1 MPGSSLDLGAL
12 PSLDDV
18 EFVEKLGE
26 GLGAGRFKARLGGGE
41 TVALL
46 LEDTSLIDHDRFAAW
61 GRTLAALD
69 HQGVPRVL
77 RVEDALQPAFV
88 AFTYIDGPN
97 LEARLALRGEGLPEL
112 DALSVVL
119 QAAAAVRAAHRVGV
133 AHGEIDPRSI
143 VLVDRPGGLDGVA
156 VVGWTPPRVAHTFEE
171 LARADLKALGSLLY
185 VALTGVAPPS
195 SQRLEVDG
203 LEGGGGAFDDILMDW
218 VDVERDLGGLG
229 RPALD
234 ALADSG
240 RYADVPAFIDALLPH
255 FRSKVEADLEH
266 AARDLDAD
274 RAFMSEVERQRARLR
289 ELEARQRAV
298 REWLHDHARRI
309 ERCDAEL
316 DQLRQRVTAL
326 QSLETEMGLLAG
338 QAARPAARLP
348 DRFLD
353 FDPRRGWSAPP
364 AGLDAD
370 PAPVFEPGYDRRG
383 LDRVSRIER
392 VERPS
397 ERMPA
402 LDRDSGS
409 RPAIDPEPI
418 APADTASAPTLDER
432 EREAQA
438 EPALD
443 EPPIRAPLDDDAP
456 SGSSSL
462 VGPLAVAVILGVL
475 GAAWLLAG
483 TDGQTPTPAE
493 APTVQTGNVA
503 PVPDT
508 PVIEKPVEKPA
519 AAVPARSAVEKSAAP
534 VTPTPPAEAN
544 PAPAGSEPAPNA
556 GADDGWDPVETFEP
570 VDVRDGAEP
579 GPAPD
584 GMLAIPAGLVH
595 PGLSDAARS
604 TARAQCLIDLEDYPR
619 AWCAE
624 RLADAVEPAGPPR
637 PVGPLFADRLEVSQA
652 EYRRCVDAGACEA
665 LKLHWDLPEQPATG
679 ATRDM
684 AAAFCTWRGAR
695 LPTADEWL
703 YVARG
708 GDGRLYPWGDAP
720 PGGGRE
726 ARANYGR
733 FTHKGGLPDRAD
745 RNKYAAP
752 VDGIEG
758 GESPF
763 GARNMAGNVREWTTT
778 EVDGEGVTMGGGW
791 REAPFELRVT
801 RREPTALDTA
811 RNDLGFRCVADP
823 AGPEGSTGAERK

>member
-26 GLGAGRFKARLGGGE
+26 GLGAGRFKARLGSGA

-46 LEDTSLIDHDRFAAW
+46 LEDTALIDHDRFAAW
-61 GRTLAALD
+61 GRRLATVD
-69 HQGVPRVL
+69 HQGLPRVV

-88 AFTYIDGPN
+88 AFDYVDGAN
-97 LEARLALRGEGLPEL
+97 LEARLALRGEGLAEL
-112 DALSVVL
+112 DALSMVL

-133 AHGEIDPRSI
+133 AHGELDPRSL

-156 VVGWTPPRVAHTFEE
+156 VVGWTPPAVDHDFEA
-171 LARADLKALGSLLY
+171 LARADLKALGSILY

-195 SQRLEVDG
+195 SQRLDVDD

-255 FRSKVEADLEH
+255 FRTKVEAHLEH
-266 AARDLDAD
+266 VARDLDAD
-274 RAFMSEVERQRARLR
+274 RAFMAEVERQRARLK

-316 DQLRQRVTAL
+316 DRLRERVTAL
-326 QSLETEMGLLAG
+326 QSIETEMGLLAG

-348 DRFLD
+348 ERFMA
-353 FDPRRGWSAPP
+353 FDPRQGWSAPP
-364 AGLDAD
+364 AGIETDR
-370 PAPVFEPGYDRRG
+370 APVFEPGYDRRG
-383 LDRVSRIER
+383 LDRVSRID
-392 VERPS
+392 RPS
-397 ERMPA
+397 AHPKSPETS
-402 LDRDSGS
+402 RDSGRRAAVQETLRDS
-409 RPAIDPEPI
+409 LPVIDARPPEPDP
-418 APADTASAPTLDER
+418 APPPPAVDPPPPPEEIPER
-432 EREAQA
+432 
-438 EPALD
+438 PALD
-443 EPPIRAPLDDDAP
+443 ESEPTPTA
-456 SGSSSL
+456 GGSL
-462 VGPLAVAVILGVL
+462 VGALAVAVVLGVL

-483 TDGQTPTPAE
+483 TDGPTPSSGE

-503 PVPDT
+503 PMP
-508 PVIEKPVEKPA
+508 EKSAPERPESPA
-519 AAVPARSAVEKSAAP
+519 AAEVTPPAAVEKAALP
-534 VTPTPPAEAN
+534 EQPTPEQ
-544 PAPAGSEPAPNA
+544 PAPELAAADPTGAPDAGWNP
-556 GADDGWDPVETFEP
+556 DETFEP
-570 VDVRDGAEP
+570 VDVNQGSGLGEP
-579 GPAPD
+579 PT
-584 GMLAIPAGLVH
+584 GMRPIEAGLVH
-595 PGLSDAARS
+595 PGLADAQRETAKAR
-604 TARAQCLIDLEDYPR
+604 CLTDLTDYP
-619 AWCAE
+619 AEWCAE
-624 RLADAVEPAGPPR
+624 RLAPTIEPAGAPR

-652 EYRRCVDAGACEA
+652 DYGRCVSAGACEA
-665 LKLHWDLPEQPATG
+665 LKLHWDLKTQPATG
-679 ATRDM
+679 VTRDM
-684 AAAFCTWRGAR
+684 AAAYCAWRDAR
-695 LPTADEWL
+695 LPSADEWL
-703 YVARG
+703 YLARG
-708 GDGRLYPWGDAP
+708 GEQRLYPWGDEAP
-720 PGGGRE
+720 GEGRE

-752 VDGIEG
+752 VDTFGER

-763 GARNMAGNVREWTTT
+763 GLRDMAGNVREWTAT
-778 EVDGEGVTMGGGW
+778 EVDGQGVTMGGGW

-823 AGPEGSTGAERK
+823 TEAGAERK